1 MQNEKFRNLCVV
13 CQGDTSAAYMACH
26 WNNILPATV
35 QMASRQIQS
44 QTAQAVASN
53 KARPIENGLSS
64 QAPSVV
70 QQDFSKMNLAD
81 IRKYAEEQRRKKA
94 GR

>member
-1 MQNEKFRNLCVV
+1 
-13 CQGDTSAAYMACH
+13 
-26 WNNILPATV
+26 
-35 QMASRQIQS
+35 MASRQIQS

-70 QQDFSKMNLAD
+70 QRDFSNMSLEEL
-81 IRKYAEEQRRKKA
+81 RKFAEEERRKKA